1 MRVLAGKANKFKRNE
16 VFMMNTRTLEQF
28 DVMDARAL
36 AAVEGGWTW
45 KEAAAIYVATNP
57 AVWPIV
63 STDAIFGLGAYNG
76 YNDAAH

>member
-1 MRVLAGKANKFKRNE
+1 
-16 VFMMNTRTLEQF
+16 MMNTRTLEQF

-45 KEAAAIYVATNP
+45 KEAAATYVAISP
-57 AVWPIV
+57 APAIV
-63 STDAIFGLGAYNG
+63 VFGLGAYNG

>member
-1 MRVLAGKANKFKRNE
+1 NE

-45 KEAAAIYVATNP
+45 KEAAAAAYVATNP
-57 AVWPIV
+57 TVWPIV
-63 STDAIFGLGAYNG
+63 STGSVFGLGAYNG

>member
-1 MRVLAGKANKFKRNE
+1 

>member
-1 MRVLAGKANKFKRNE
+1 
-16 VFMMNTRTLEQF
+16 MMNTRTLEQF

-45 KEAAAIYVATNP
+45 KEAAAISVAANP
-57 AVWPIV
+57 TLWPIV
-63 STDAIFGLGAYNG
+63 STASVFGLGAYNG

>member
-1 MRVLAGKANKFKRNE
+1 
-16 VFMMNTRTLEQF
+16 MMNTRTLEQF

-45 KEAAAIYVATNP
+45 KEATAEATAICVAANP
-57 AVWPIV
+57 TLWPIA
-63 STDAIFGLGAYNG
+63 STASVFGLGAYNG